1 MKKKKHETSEKELG
15 MNIWTKLSIDYA
27 NQRSY
32 LDDLFQVYP
41 TIPDGI
47 REIDEDIWSEIE
59 KSFNKQDNTELFTNL
74 LRLKKF
80 PIKDSY
86 VCFLRMDPES
96 ILRNPQ
102 TVNRITG
109 NFYEMGLSKL
119 YKKCTEPK
127 ETNTQI
133 GPMFT
138 KWVEKKSLGIEPV
151 DVATFSSTT
160 ENAILKGGD
169 KVLVKFAIENFG
181 YSKEKGLDFVA
192 RFNGKYI
199 LGETKFIT
207 AIGGNQNNSFRDV
220 ITTLTAKCK
229 GATCIGIIDGIP
241 WIRDK
246 SRYYEQITKDYKHFN
261 IMSALVLREFLYQ
274 L

>member
-1 MKKKKHETSEKELG
+1 
-15 MNIWTKLSIDYA
+15 MNTWTKLSIDYA

-41 TIPDGI
+41 TIPEEI
-47 REIDEDIWSEIE
+47 RNINEEVWADVE
-59 KSFNKQDNTELFTNL
+59 KAFDKKDNTELLKNL
-74 LRLKKF
+74 LKLEKF
-80 PIKDSY
+80 PVKDSY
-86 VCFLRMDPES
+86 ICFLRMDPDS
-96 ILRNPQ
+96 ISRNPQ

-109 NFYEMGLSKL
+109 NFYSMGLSKL
-119 YKKCTEPK
+119 YEKCTEPK

-133 GPMFT
+133 GPMFA
-138 KWVEKKSLGIEPV
+138 KWIGRKSLGIAPV
-151 DVATFSSTT
+151 DVATFSSNT

-169 KVLVKFAIENFG
+169 KVLVGFAKEHFG
-181 YSKEKGLDFVA
+181 YSKEKGLDFLA

-220 ITTLTAKCK
+220 ITTLTAHFK

-241 WIRDK
+241 WIKDK
-246 SRYYEQITKDYKHFN
+246 SNYYKQITKDYKHLN

>member
-1 MKKKKHETSEKELG
+1 
-15 MNIWTKLSIDYA
+15 MNHWTKLSIEFA
-27 NQRSY
+27 NQRNY
-32 LDDLFQVYP
+32 LDELFTVYP
-41 TIPDGI
+41 TIPNAI
-47 REIDEDIWSEIE
+47 REIDKNVWRNVEEA
-59 KSFNKQDNTELFTNL
+59 FNKKNNVELLKHL

-86 VCFLRMDPES
+86 VSFLRMDPGS

-109 NFYEMGLSKL
+109 NFYDIGLSKL
-119 YKKCTEPK
+119 YEKCTEPK

-133 GPMFT
+133 GPMF
-138 KWVEKKSLGIEPV
+138 KRWVERKSLGIQPF
-151 DVATFSSTT
+151 DLATFSGTT

-169 KVLVKFAIENFG
+169 KVLVDFARQEFG
-181 YSKEKGLDFVA
+181 YSKNKGLDLVA

-207 AIGGNQNNSFRDV
+207 AIGGNQNNSFTDV
-220 ITTLTAKCK
+220 ITTLTADFK
-229 GATCIGIIDGIP
+229 GAICIGIIDGIP
-241 WIRDK
+241 WIKGK
-246 SRYYEQITKDYKHFN
+246 SNYYKQITNDYEHLT

-274 L
+274 V

>member
-1 MKKKKHETSEKELG
+1 
-15 MNIWTKLSIDYA
+15 MNTWTQLSIEYA

-41 TIPDGI
+41 TIPNGI
-47 REIDEDIWSEIE
+47 RDIDEDIWCEIE
-59 KSFNKQDNTELFTNL
+59 KAFGEKNNTELFKNL
-74 LRLKKF
+74 LKLEKF

-86 VCFLRMDPES
+86 VSFLRMDSES
-96 ILRNPQ
+96 ISRNPQ

-133 GPMFT
+133 GPMFA
-138 KWVEKKSLGIEPV
+138 KWIEIKSLGIDPV
-151 DVATFSSTT
+151 NVATFSSTT

-169 KVLVKFAIENFG
+169 KVLVEFARDHFG
-181 YSKEKGLDFVA
+181 YSKKKGLDFVA

-207 AIGGNQNNSFRDV
+207 AVGGNQNNSFRDV
-220 ITTLTAKCK
+220 ITTLTANFE
-229 GATCIGIIDGIP
+229 GAACIGIIDGIP
-241 WIRDK
+241 WIKDK
-246 SRYYEQITKDYKHFN
+246 SRYYEQITEDYKHLN

>member
-1 MKKKKHETSEKELG
+1 
-15 MNIWTKLSIDYA
+15 MNDWTKLSIDYA

-32 LDDLFQVYP
+32 LDDLFHVYP
-41 TIPDGI
+41 TIPEGI
-47 REIDEDIWSEIE
+47 RDIDEELWADVE
-59 KSFNKQDNTELFTNL
+59 KAFNKQENVELLTNL

-86 VCFLRMDPES
+86 VTFLRMDTES
-96 ILRNPQ
+96 ISRNPQ

-109 NFYEMGLSKL
+109 NFYEMGLAKL
-119 YKKCTEPK
+119 YEKCTVPK
-127 ETNTQI
+127 ETNTQM
-133 GPMFT
+133 GPMFP
-138 KWVEKKSLGIEPV
+138 KWIEKKSLGIEPV

-169 KVLVKFAIENFG
+169 KILVEFARENFD
-181 YSKEKGLDFVA
+181 YSKGKGLDFVA

-199 LGETKFIT
+199 LGEAKFIT
-207 AIGGNQNNSFRDV
+207 AVGGNQDKSFVDV

-241 WIRDK
+241 WIRNK
-246 SRYYEQITKDYKHFN
+246 SRYYEQITKDYKHLN